1 MDPSLATSLSFDVL
15 LAGTLPFAEVWLAAA
30 IVGVTA
36 SAFASGIPGTLL
48 PISFSSGALLG
59 GWLAILVVALG
70 ATVGSLV
77 LYLLF
82 ERGSQA
88 ALLERYA
95 DRLARAEQFTSKA
108 GILPIIGARII
119 GIPHVMI
126 TAFCAL
132 GSLGRSK
139 YVFSTFIG
147 LLPAIVVSATAGAA
161 I

>member
-82 ERGSQA
+82 ERQ
-88 ALLERYA
+88 
-95 DRLARAEQFTSKA
+95 
-108 GILPIIGARII
+108 
-119 GIPHVMI
+119 
-126 TAFCAL
+126 
-132 GSLGRSK
+132 
-139 YVFSTFIG
+139 
-147 LLPAIVVSATAGAA
+147 
-161 I
+161 

>member
-108 GILPIIGARII
+108 GILLANAGHTSSSKSFHAGSKSFASNIEIGDPA
-119 GIPHVMI
+119 
-126 TAFCAL
+126 
-132 GSLGRSK
+132 K
-139 YVFSTFIG
+139 YSFPSG
-147 LLPAIVVSATAGAA
+147 LQ
-161 I
+161 

>member
-108 GILPIIGARII
+108 GILPIGARII
-119 GIPHVMI
+119 GIPHVII
-126 TAFCAL
+126 TALCAL

-139 YVFSTFIG
+139 YVFSTFMG
-147 LLPAIVVSATAGAA
+147 VLPAIVVSATAGAA